1 MASERAER
9 LRERNSNKKKAEEEE
24 KKREPNKPNK
34 SWFKKGHKLNAHPDP
49 AGYES
54 RDKRYR
60 YERYQDNRKR
70 ENQGDLAREKRLE
83 TWWQHKKQ
91 QESIDKAK
99 RARKPKPFHNKECD
113 LTLQSNKRIFEDLN
127 LKYMHN
133 NPDNLHKFARCDN
146 HSNDRCKCKQACI
159 PGSCHNSIGS
169 MECNDNTCIWYNK
182 CRNRRMAHGLCQPV
196 VIRD

>member
-34 SWFKKGHKLNAHPDP
+34 PNRSWFKKGHKLNAHPDP

-113 LTLQSNKRIFEDLN
+113 LTLQSNKRIPNSPWFFRIFQLRDRRRNLFKNVTSKDNSKTSHVPCIFPRKNVSQSDWIED
-127 LKYMHN
+127 
-133 NPDNLHKFARCDN
+133 F
-146 HSNDRCKCKQACI
+146 QI
-159 PGSCHNSIGS
+159 
-169 MECNDNTCIWYNK
+169 
-182 CRNRRMAHGLCQPV
+182 RNG
-196 VIRD
+196 I